1 MYKLR
6 QTWNEVFPVRTLYD
20 IDVRVQKIDPA
31 WPITANLSGGK
42 SSSTNVSKNVPT
54 KPPPPPSTQVNVVNV
69 VNNMTHTSAVASSL
83 SMKSISSST
92 SVNIQEVKYCF
103 NFHYFS
109 FLSLSLSISSIS
121 FIINTS
127 KSNYFSEYCM

>member
-42 SSSTNVSKNVPT
+42 SSSTSVSKNVPT
-54 KPPPPPSTQVNVVNV
+54 KPAPPPQVNVVNV
-69 VNNMTHTSAVASSL
+69 VNNMTHTHAVASSL

-103 NFHYFS
+103 NFHSFS
-109 FLSLSLSISSIS
+109 SLYLSLFFS

-127 KSNYFSEYCM
+127 KSDYFSEYCM